1 MWDYG
6 LPHNPVAATEKF
18 KAVVLAYEALAA
30 LNEADASLSRN
41 VGMCAQCGTAS
52 VACKEGAGKYSGVL
66 YCLPCWVPWLDY
78 PDGGAHSKT
87 IGNGDMLGD
96 PPEDH
101 GGPTKLNDTATEQ
114 AADAQSSAIPT
125 MLPFIVKSS
134 PLTHPKH
141 FDFIEVGTSDW
152 GTLTQFCAGV
162 KAGSMLASD
171 MRTSI
176 DSLRWVRGLAVE
188 PVREHLDALP
198 QLPRVSKVEAAMGEI
213 SGDATLYMVSTENVQ
228 RYLYKNPV
236 LGYVMWY
243 AKSLSCVGRPHP
255 QLSQMLR
262 EVGRDD
268 LLEQRSIRVL
278 SWADLCTL
286 HGVASVDIVQLD
298 CEGMDCAVLRGLLT
312 HCENNP
318 ASLPRLI
325 QFEAKAEL
333 TAPDEIHATLAA
345 LVARGYSIW
354 MRGPSN
360 VIVERSS

>member
-1 MWDYG
+1 M
-6 LPHNPVAATEKF
+6 
-18 KAVVLAYEALAA
+18 
-30 LNEADASLSRN
+30 
-41 VGMCAQCGTAS
+41 
-52 VACKEGAGKYSGVL
+52 
-66 YCLPCWVPWLDY
+66 
-78 PDGGAHSKT
+78 
-87 IGNGDMLGD
+87 
-96 PPEDH
+96 
-101 GGPTKLNDTATEQ
+101 NDTATEQ

-134 PLTHPKH
+134 PLTYRKH

-152 GTLTQFCAGV
+152 GTLLQCCAGEDN
-162 KAGSMLASD
+162 AAALAKEI
-171 MRTSI
+171 RTSI
-176 DSLRWVRGLAVE
+176 DSLRWARGLAVE

-198 QLPRVSKVEAAMGEI
+198 QLPRVTKVESAMGEF
-213 SGDATLYMVSTENVQ
+213 SGEDTLYMVSNENIQ
-228 RYLYKNPV
+228 RHMYEYSV
-236 LGYVMWY
+236 LGLDVMWY

-255 QLSQMLR
+255 QLSWMLR

-333 TAPDEIHATLAA
+333 TDPAEIDATLAA
-345 LVARGYSIW
+345 LVARGYNIW

>member
-1 MWDYG
+1 MKG
-6 LPHNPVAATEKF
+6 
-18 KAVVLAYEALAA
+18 
-30 LNEADASLSRN
+30 
-41 VGMCAQCGTAS
+41 
-52 VACKEGAGKYSGVL
+52 
-66 YCLPCWVPWLDY
+66 
-78 PDGGAHSKT
+78 
-87 IGNGDMLGD
+87 
-96 PPEDH
+96 
-101 GGPTKLNDTATEQ
+101 TATEQ
-114 AADAQSSAIPT
+114 AADAHRDSKSSRAVPNVGWTGSTGSKYCDAQSSVIPT

-134 PLTHPKH
+134 PLTSKH

-198 QLPRVSKVEAAMGEI
+198 QLPRVSKVESAMGEF
-213 SGDATLYMVSTENVQ
+213 SGEDTLYMVSNENIQ
-228 RYLYKNPV
+228 RYMNKFSV
-236 LGYVMWY
+236 LGLDVMWY

-255 QLSQMLR
+255 QLSWMLR

>member
-1 MWDYG
+1 M
-6 LPHNPVAATEKF
+6 
-18 KAVVLAYEALAA
+18 
-30 LNEADASLSRN
+30 
-41 VGMCAQCGTAS
+41 
-52 VACKEGAGKYSGVL
+52 
-66 YCLPCWVPWLDY
+66 
-78 PDGGAHSKT
+78 
-87 IGNGDMLGD
+87 
-96 PPEDH
+96 
-101 GGPTKLNDTATEQ
+101 NDTATEQ

-134 PLTHPKH
+134 PLTSHWKH

-152 GTLTQFCAGV
+152 GTLTQFCAGEDN
-162 KAGSMLASD
+162 KAVLASEV
-171 MRTSI
+171 RTSI
-176 DSLRWVRGLAVE
+176 DSLRWARGLAVE
-188 PVREHLDALP
+188 PVREYLDALP

-228 RYLYKNPV
+228 RYIHKNPV

-255 QLSQMLR
+255 QLSWMLR

-268 LLEQRSIRVL
+268 LMEQRSIRVL
-278 SWADLCTL
+278 SWADLCAL
-286 HGVASVDIVQLD
+286 HSVASVDVVQLD

-312 HCENNP
+312 HSERDP

-333 TAPDEIHATLAA
+333 TDSAEIDATLAA
-345 LVARGYSIW
+345 LVARGYNIW

-360 VIVERSS
+360 VIVERTS